1 MKSTSSLILVFAFA
15 LFTIMGMTVKVQT
28 ASAFGLEKDS
38 VKTVKKVEVK
48 KEAAPIDKKLA
59 NEGKAIFNSKCFA
72 CHKLDGKLVG
82 PPLRNI
88 TKTLSNEYLTKY
100 LTHTTEMQKTDPRL
114 KKLIKEYNG
123 VIMPDQ
129 SLSKKQVAAVIEYFE
144 SVKK

>member
-1 MKSTSSLILVFAFA
+1 MKSTSSIILVFAFA
-15 LFTIMGMTVKVQT
+15 LFTFMGMAVKVQT
-28 ASAFGLEKDS
+28 VSASGLTQDS
-38 VKTVKKVEVK
+38 VKTEKKEVK
-48 KEAAPIDKKLA
+48 KETKEIDKKLA
-59 NEGKAIFNSKCFA
+59 NEGKGIFNSKCLA

-100 LTHTTEMQKTDPRL
+100 LTHTTEMQKSDPRL

-123 VIMPDQ
+123 VLMPDQ
-129 SLSKKQVAAVIEYFE
+129 YLNKKQVAAVIEYLE